1 MKNLYLRA
9 KCILNDHSNNNAP
22 EYEENSINVEVTFP
36 QAITAD
42 ELSIRIYNNDS
53 YKEMGVE
60 YHYNKSYKKFK
71 KVCLNISSS
80 EDWENQHLK
89 AYVII
94 DNEVKWQCS
103 LFLHEPKDNYWTK
116 QILSPIDENSVEKFF
131 VEKLSITG
139 WWNYQTTTKFNI
151 SNKKDLIEKLFTL
164 SQMVHGKSELQ
175 PIFVIGEDDLY
186 SLKEFTSEMV
196 NEFVLEG
203 DTSITD
209 NSSPNRVNTSFEDI
223 LKHPCN
229 WAEIKRKIGTAKT
242 FVIEAP
248 QINYTLEAVNLI
260 NLFMDSIINEVLNK
274 NVILVIY
281 GLMDNIDML
290 KGNCYT
296 VKDIYQNC
304 NKINLTDWEEIDIW
318 NHCDNSDNNDAGDII
333 KSLLMPKADTAT
345 SEPAEIAKNNDAE
358 KELEGMIGLRKVKD
372 DMKDARL
379 MSMFKKKRAD
389 MCLQK
394 NKENVNHMLFL
405 GNPGTGKTTVAKL
418 VGQIY
423 HNMGLLSKGHTVE
436 TNRAKLVGEYIGM
449 TEKITLEVI
458 EQARGGVLFID
469 EAYTLISNK
478 ESDSKD
484 FGKEAVNALLTV
496 LSEPDPDMIII
507 MAGYED
513 KMNNML
519 STNPGLKDR
528 FPLNFTFE
536 NYNEDELMEIAYN
549 LLEKDNYKLTDAAR
563 YRLHLLM
570 EKAVANRDE
579 HFGNGRWVHNLINQG
594 VIKSMAKRV
603 MLGGFTEQNKES
615 LTQIEEADI
624 IEAEKNYIDIRNKRT
639 VSIRPIGF
647 RA

>member
-9 KCILNDHSNNNAP
+9 KCILNDHSNENAP

-42 ELSIRIYNNDS
+42 ELSVRIYNNES
-53 YKEMGVE
+53 YKEIGVG
-60 YHYNKSYKKFK
+60 YHHNKSYKKFK

-116 QILSPIDENSVEKFF
+116 QILSPVDENSVEKFF

-139 WWNYQTTTKFNI
+139 WWNYQTTTKLNI

-175 PIFVIGEDDLY
+175 PIFVIGEDDKY
-186 SLKEFTSEMV
+186 TLKEFTSEMV

-209 NSSPNRVNTSFEDI
+209 NASPNRVNSSFEDI

-248 QINYTLEAVNLI
+248 QMNYTPEAVNLI
-260 NLFMDSIINEVLNK
+260 NLFMDSIISEILNK
-274 NVILVIY
+274 NVVLVIY

-296 VKDIYQNC
+296 VKDIYQKC
-304 NKINLTDWEEIDIW
+304 NKINLTDWDEIDIW
-318 NHCDNSDNNDAGDII
+318 NPCDNSDNNDAGDII
-333 KSLLMPKADTAT
+333 KSLLMPKADTAA

-449 TEKITLEVI
+449 TEKLTLEVI

-469 EAYTLISNK
+469 EAYTLISNRD
-478 ESDSKD
+478 SDSKD
-484 FGKEAVNALLTV
+484 FGKEVVNALLTV

-536 NYNEDELMEIAYN
+536 NYNEDELMKIACN
-549 LLEKDNYKLTDAAR
+549 LLEKDNYKLTEAAR
-563 YRLHLLM
+563 ARLHLLM

-594 VIKSMAKRV
+594 VIKSMARRV

>member
-9 KCILNDHSNNNAP
+9 KCILNDHSNNNVP

-53 YKEMGVE
+53 YKEMGVG
-60 YHYNKSYKKFK
+60 YYYNKSYKKFK

-139 WWNYQTTTKFNI
+139 WWDYQTTTKLNI

-175 PIFVIGEDDLY
+175 PIFVIGEDDKY
-186 SLKEFTSEMV
+186 TLKEFTSEMV

-260 NLFMDSIINEVLNK
+260 NLFMDSIVNEVLNK

-296 VKDIYQNC
+296 VKDIYQDC

-318 NHCDNSDNNDAGDII
+318 NPCDNNDAGDII
-333 KSLLMPKADTAT
+333 KSLLMPKTDTAA
-345 SEPAEIAKNNDAE
+345 SETAETAKNDDAE

-449 TEKITLEVI
+449 TEKTTLEVI

-469 EAYTLISNK
+469 EAYTLMPNR

-484 FGKEAVNALLTV
+484 FGKEVVNTLLTV

-519 STNPGLKDR
+519 RTNPGLKDR

-536 NYNEDELMEIAYN
+536 NYNEDELMEIACN
-549 LLEKDNYKLTDAAR
+549 LLEKDNYKLTEAAR
-563 YRLHLLM
+563 DRLHLLM

-603 MLGGFTEQNKES
+603 MLSSFTEQNKES

>member
-260 NLFMDSIINEVLNK
+260 NLFMDSIVNEVLNK
-274 NVILVIY
+274 NVVLVIY

-318 NHCDNSDNNDAGDII
+318 NPCDNSDNNDAGDII
-333 KSLLMPKADTAT
+333 KSLLMPKADTAA

-484 FGKEAVNALLTV
+484 FGKEVVNALLTV

-536 NYNEDELMEIAYN
+536 NYNEDELMEIACN

-563 YRLHLLM
+563 DRLHLLM

-624 IEAEKNYIDIRNKRT
+624 IEAENNYLKLRNKRT

>member
-53 YKEMGVE
+53 YKKMGVG

-139 WWNYQTTTKFNI
+139 WWDYQTTTKLNI
-151 SNKKDLIEKLFTL
+151 SNKKDLIEKLFKL
-164 SQMVHGKSELQ
+164 NQMVHGKSELQ

-196 NEFVLEG
+196 NEFVLEC

-229 WAEIKRKIGTAKT
+229 WAKIKRKIGTAKT

-260 NLFMDSIINEVLNK
+260 NLFMDSIVNEVLNK

-318 NHCDNSDNNDAGDII
+318 NPCDNSDNNDAGDII
-333 KSLLMPKADTAT
+333 KSLVMPKADTAA

-484 FGKEAVNALLTV
+484 FGKEVVNALLTV

-536 NYNEDELMEIAYN
+536 NYNEDELMEIACN

-563 YRLHLLM
+563 DRLHLLM

>member
-536 NYNEDELMEIAYN
+536 NYNEDELMEIACN

-563 YRLHLLM
+563 DRLHLLM

-624 IEAEKNYIDIRNKRT
+624 IEAEKNYIDIRNKRI

>member
-9 KCILNDHSNNNAP
+9 KCILNDHSNENAP

-42 ELSIRIYNNDS
+42 ELSVRIYNNES
-53 YKEMGVE
+53 YKEIGVG
-60 YHYNKSYKKFK
+60 YHHNKSYKKFK

-116 QILSPIDENSVEKFF
+116 QILSPVNENSVEKFF

-139 WWNYQTTTKFNI
+139 WWNYQTTTKLNI

-164 SQMVHGKSELQ
+164 NQMVHGKSELQ
-175 PIFVIGEDDLY
+175 PIFVIGEDDKY
-186 SLKEFTSEMV
+186 TLKEFTSEMV

-209 NSSPNRVNTSFEDI
+209 NASPNRVNSSFEDI

-260 NLFMDSIINEVLNK
+260 NLFMDSIISEILNK
-274 NVILVIY
+274 NVVLVIY

-296 VKDIYQNC
+296 VKDIYQKC

-318 NHCDNSDNNDAGDII
+318 NPCDNSDNNDAGDII
-333 KSLLMPKADTAT
+333 KSLLMPKADNAA

-358 KELEGMIGLRKVKD
+358 KELEEMIGLRKVKD

-436 TNRAKLVGEYIGM
+436 TNRAKLVGEFIGM
-449 TEKITLEVI
+449 TEKKTLEVI
-458 EQARGGVLFID
+458 EEARGGVLFID
-469 EAYTLISNK
+469 EAYTLIPNMD
-478 ESDSKD
+478 SDSKD
-484 FGKEAVNALLTV
+484 FGKEVVNALLTV

-519 STNPGLKDR
+519 KTNPGLKDR

-536 NYNEDELMEIAYN
+536 NYNEDELMEIACS

-563 YRLHLLM
+563 DRLHLLM

-624 IEAEKNYIDIRNKRT
+624 IEAENNYLKLRNKQT

>member
-1 MKNLYLRA
+1 M
-9 KCILNDHSNNNAP
+9 
-22 EYEENSINVEVTFP
+22 
-36 QAITAD
+36 
-42 ELSIRIYNNDS
+42 
-53 YKEMGVE
+53 
-60 YHYNKSYKKFK
+60 
-71 KVCLNISSS
+71 
-80 EDWENQHLK
+80 
-89 AYVII
+89 
-94 DNEVKWQCS
+94 
-103 LFLHEPKDNYWTK
+103 HEPKDNYWTK

-139 WWNYQTTTKFNI
+139 WWDYQTTTKLNI
-151 SNKKDLIEKLFTL
+151 SNKKVLIEKLFTL

-175 PIFVIGEDDLY
+175 PIFVIGEDDKY
-186 SLKEFTSEMV
+186 TLKEFTSEMV

-209 NSSPNRVNTSFEDI
+209 NSSPNRVNSSFEDI

-248 QINYTLEAVNLI
+248 QINYTPEAVNLI
-260 NLFMDSIINEVLNK
+260 NLFMDSIVNEVLNK

-290 KGNCYT
+290 KRNCYT

-318 NHCDNSDNNDAGDII
+318 NPCDNSDNNDAGDII
-333 KSLLMPKADTAT
+333 KSLLMPKADTAA

-484 FGKEAVNALLTV
+484 FGKEVVNALLTV

-536 NYNEDELMEIAYN
+536 NYNEDELMEIACN

-563 YRLHLLM
+563 NRLHLLM

>member
-9 KCILNDHSNNNAP
+9 KCILNDYSNENAP

-42 ELSIRIYNNDS
+42 ELSVRIYNNES
-53 YKEMGVE
+53 YKEIGVG
-60 YHYNKSYKKFK
+60 YHHNKSYKKFK

-116 QILSPIDENSVEKFF
+116 QILSPVNENSVEKFF

-139 WWNYQTTTKFNI
+139 WWNYQTTTKLNI

-175 PIFVIGEDDLY
+175 PIFVIGEDDKY
-186 SLKEFTSEMV
+186 TLKEFTSEMV

-209 NSSPNRVNTSFEDI
+209 NSSPNRVNSSFEDI

-274 NVILVIY
+274 NVVLVIY

-318 NHCDNSDNNDAGDII
+318 NPCDNSDNNDAGDII
-333 KSLLMPKADTAT
+333 KSLLMPKADTAA
-345 SEPAEIAKNNDAE
+345 SQPAETTKNDNAE
-358 KELEGMIGLRKVKD
+358 KELEEMVGLRRVKD

-449 TEKITLEVI
+449 TEKVTLEVI

-469 EAYTLISNK
+469 EAYTLISNRD
-478 ESDSKD
+478 SDSKD
-484 FGKEAVNALLTV
+484 FGKEVVNALLTV

-536 NYNEDELMEIAYN
+536 NYNEDELMEIACN

-563 YRLHLLM
+563 DRLHLLM

-594 VIKSMAKRV
+594 VIKSMARRV

-624 IEAEKNYIDIRNKRT
+624 IEAENNYIDIRNKRT

>member
-9 KCILNDHSNNNAP
+9 KCIPNDYSNNNAP
-22 EYEENSINVEVTFP
+22 EYEENSINVEITFP

-42 ELSIRIYNNDS
+42 ELSVRIYNNDS
-53 YKEMGVE
+53 YKEMGVG
-60 YHYNKSYKKFK
+60 YHHNKSYKKFK

-116 QILSPIDENSVEKFF
+116 QILSPVDENSVEKFF

-139 WWNYQTTTKFNI
+139 WWNYQTTTKLNI

-164 SQMVHGKSELQ
+164 NQMVHGKSEKQ
-175 PIFVIGEDDLY
+175 PIFIIGEDDKY
-186 SLKEFTSEMV
+186 TLKEFTSEIV

-209 NSSPNRVNTSFEDI
+209 NSSPNRVNSSFEDI

-248 QINYTLEAVNLI
+248 QMNYTPEAVNLI
-260 NLFMDSIINEVLNK
+260 NLFMDSIVNEVLNK

-304 NKINLTDWEEIDIW
+304 NKINLTDWDEIDIW
-318 NHCDNSDNNDAGDII
+318 NPCDNSDNNDAGDII
-333 KSLLMPKADTAT
+333 KSLLMPKADTAA

-449 TEKITLEVI
+449 TEKVTLEVI

-469 EAYTLISNK
+469 EAYTLISNRD
-478 ESDSKD
+478 SDSKD
-484 FGKEAVNALLTV
+484 FGKEVVNALLTV

-519 STNPGLKDR
+519 NTNPGLKDR

-536 NYNEDELMEIAYN
+536 NYNEDELMEIACS

-563 YRLHLLM
+563 DRLHLLM

-579 HFGNGRWVHNLINQG
+579 HFGNGRWAHNLINQG
-594 VIKSMAKRV
+594 VIKNMAKRV

-624 IEAEKNYIDIRNKRT
+624 IEAENNYLKLRNKQT

>member
-9 KCILNDHSNNNAP
+9 KCILNDHSNENAP

-42 ELSIRIYNNDS
+42 ELSVRIYNNES
-53 YKEMGVE
+53 YKEIGVG
-60 YHYNKSYKKFK
+60 YHHNKSYKKFK

-116 QILSPIDENSVEKFF
+116 QILSPVNENSVEKFF

-139 WWNYQTTTKFNI
+139 WWNYQTTTKLNI

-175 PIFVIGEDDLY
+175 PIFVIGEDDKY
-186 SLKEFTSEMV
+186 TLKEFTSEMV

-209 NSSPNRVNTSFEDI
+209 NSSPNRVNSSFEDI

-274 NVILVIY
+274 NVVLVIY

-318 NHCDNSDNNDAGDII
+318 NPCDNSDNNDAGDII
-333 KSLLMPKADTAT
+333 KSLLMPKADTAA
-345 SEPAEIAKNNDAE
+345 SQPAETTKNDNAE
-358 KELEGMIGLRKVKD
+358 KELEEMVGLRRVKD

-449 TEKITLEVI
+449 TEKVTLEVI

-469 EAYTLISNK
+469 EAYTLISNRD
-478 ESDSKD
+478 SDSKD
-484 FGKEAVNALLTV
+484 FGKEVVNALLTV

-536 NYNEDELMEIAYN
+536 NYNEDELMEIACN

-563 YRLHLLM
+563 DRLHLLM

-594 VIKSMAKRV
+594 VIKSMARRV

>member
-53 YKEMGVE
+53 YKEMCVG

-139 WWNYQTTTKFNI
+139 WWDYQTTTKLNI

-175 PIFVIGEDDLY
+175 PIFVIGEDDKY
-186 SLKEFTSEMV
+186 TLKEFTSEMV

-260 NLFMDSIINEVLNK
+260 NLFMDSIVNEVLNK
-274 NVILVIY
+274 NVVLVIY
-281 GLMDNIDML
+281 GLMDNINML

-318 NHCDNSDNNDAGDII
+318 NPCDNSDNDDAGDII
-333 KSLLMPKADTAT
+333 KSLLMPKADTAA

-536 NYNEDELMEIAYN
+536 NYNEDELMEIACN

-563 YRLHLLM
+563 DRLHLLM

-624 IEAEKNYIDIRNKRT
+624 IEAEKNYIDIRNKRI

>member
-53 YKEMGVE
+53 YKKMGVG

-139 WWNYQTTTKFNI
+139 WWDYQTTTKLNI

-175 PIFVIGEDDLY
+175 PIFIIGEDDKY
-186 SLKEFTSEMV
+186 TLKEFTSEMV

-260 NLFMDSIINEVLNK
+260 NLFMDSIVNEVLNK

-318 NHCDNSDNNDAGDII
+318 NPCDNSDNNDAGDII
-333 KSLLMPKADTAT
+333 KSLLMPKADTAA

-484 FGKEAVNALLTV
+484 FGKEVVNALLTV

-536 NYNEDELMEIAYN
+536 NYNEDELMEIACN

-563 YRLHLLM
+563 DRLHLLM

-624 IEAEKNYIDIRNKRT
+624 IEAEKNYIDIRNKRI

>member
-1 MKNLYLRA
+1 
-9 KCILNDHSNNNAP
+9 
-22 EYEENSINVEVTFP
+22 
-36 QAITAD
+36 
-42 ELSIRIYNNDS
+42 
-53 YKEMGVE
+53 
-60 YHYNKSYKKFK
+60 
-71 KVCLNISSS
+71 
-80 EDWENQHLK
+80 
-89 AYVII
+89 
-94 DNEVKWQCS
+94 
-103 LFLHEPKDNYWTK
+103 
-116 QILSPIDENSVEKFF
+116 
-131 VEKLSITG
+131 
-139 WWNYQTTTKFNI
+139 
-151 SNKKDLIEKLFTL
+151 
-164 SQMVHGKSELQ
+164 MVHGKSELQ
-175 PIFVIGEDDLY
+175 PIFIIGEDDKY
-186 SLKEFTSEMV
+186 TLKEFTSEMV

-260 NLFMDSIINEVLNK
+260 NLFMDSIVNEVLNK

-318 NHCDNSDNNDAGDII
+318 NPCDNSDNNDAGDII
-333 KSLLMPKADTAT
+333 KSLLMPKADTAA

-389 MCLQK
+389 MYLQK

-484 FGKEAVNALLTV
+484 FGKEVVNALLTV

-536 NYNEDELMEIAYN
+536 NYNEDELMEIACN

-563 YRLHLLM
+563 DRLHLLM

-624 IEAEKNYIDIRNKRT
+624 IEAENNYLKLRNKRT

>member
-9 KCILNDHSNNNAP
+9 KCILNDYSNENAP

-53 YKEMGVE
+53 YKEMGVG
-60 YHYNKSYKKFK
+60 YLYNEPYKKFK

-80 EDWENQHLK
+80 EYWENKHLK

-116 QILSPIDENSVEKFF
+116 QILSPIDENSVDKFF

-139 WWNYQTTTKFNI
+139 WWDYQTTTKLNV

-175 PIFVIGEDDLY
+175 PIFVIGEDDKY
-186 SLKEFTSEMV
+186 TLKEFTSEMV
-196 NEFVLEG
+196 NEFVLES

-209 NSSPNRVNTSFEDI
+209 NSSPNRVNSSFEDI

-248 QINYTLEAVNLI
+248 QINYTPEAVNII
-260 NLFMDSIINEVLNK
+260 NLFMDSIISEVLNK
-274 NVILVIY
+274 NIVPVIY

-318 NHCDNSDNNDAGDII
+318 SPCDNNDAGDII
-333 KSLLMPKADTAT
+333 KSLLMPKTDTAA
-345 SEPAEIAKNNDAE
+345 SEPAETAKNDNAE

-449 TEKITLEVI
+449 TEKTTLEVI

-484 FGKEAVNALLTV
+484 FGKEVVNALLTV

-519 STNPGLKDR
+519 RTNPGLKDR

-536 NYNEDELMEIAYN
+536 NYNEDELMEIACN
-549 LLEKDNYKLTDAAR
+549 LLEKDNYKLTEAAR
-563 YRLHLLM
+563 DRLYSLM
-570 EKAVANRDE
+570 KKAVANRDE

-603 MLGGFTEQNKES
+603 MLSSFTEHNKES

-624 IEAEKNYIDIRNKRT
+624 IEAENNYLELRNKRT

>member
-1 MKNLYLRA
+1 
-9 KCILNDHSNNNAP
+9 
-22 EYEENSINVEVTFP
+22 
-36 QAITAD
+36 
-42 ELSIRIYNNDS
+42 
-53 YKEMGVE
+53 
-60 YHYNKSYKKFK
+60 
-71 KVCLNISSS
+71 
-80 EDWENQHLK
+80 
-89 AYVII
+89 
-94 DNEVKWQCS
+94 
-103 LFLHEPKDNYWTK
+103 
-116 QILSPIDENSVEKFF
+116 
-131 VEKLSITG
+131 
-139 WWNYQTTTKFNI
+139 
-151 SNKKDLIEKLFTL
+151 
-164 SQMVHGKSELQ
+164 MVHGKSELQ
-175 PIFVIGEDDLY
+175 PIFVIGEDDKY
-186 SLKEFTSEMV
+186 TLKEFTSEMV

-248 QINYTLEAVNLI
+248 QINYTPEAVNLI
-260 NLFMDSIINEVLNK
+260 NLFMDSIVNEVLNK

-304 NKINLTDWEEIDIW
+304 NKINLTDWDEIDIW
-318 NHCDNSDNNDAGDII
+318 NHCDSSDNNDAGDII
-333 KSLLMPKADTAT
+333 KSLLMPKADTAA
-345 SEPAEIAKNNDAE
+345 SEHVEIAKNNDAE

-449 TEKITLEVI
+449 TEKLTLEVI

-469 EAYTLISNK
+469 EAYTLISNRD
-478 ESDSKD
+478 SDSKD
-484 FGKEAVNALLTV
+484 FGKEVVNALLTV

-536 NYNEDELMEIAYN
+536 NYNEDELMEIACN

-563 YRLHLLM
+563 DRLHLLM

-624 IEAEKNYIDIRNKRT
+624 IEAEKNYIDIRNKRI

>member
-53 YKEMGVE
+53 YKKMGVG

-139 WWNYQTTTKFNI
+139 WWDYQTTTKLNI
-151 SNKKDLIEKLFTL
+151 SNKKDLIEKLFKL
-164 SQMVHGKSELQ
+164 NQMVHGKSELQ
-175 PIFVIGEDDLY
+175 PIFVIGEDDKY
-186 SLKEFTSEMV
+186 TLKEFTSEMV

-248 QINYTLEAVNLI
+248 QINYTPEAVNLI
-260 NLFMDSIINEVLNK
+260 NLFMDSIVNEVLNK
-274 NVILVIY
+274 NVVLVIY
-281 GLMDNIDML
+281 GLMDNINML
-290 KGNCYT
+290 NGNCYT

-318 NHCDNSDNNDAGDII
+318 NPCDNSDNNDAGDII
-333 KSLLMPKADTAT
+333 KSLLMPKADTAA

-449 TEKITLEVI
+449 TENITLEVI

-484 FGKEAVNALLTV
+484 FGKEVVNALLTV

-536 NYNEDELMEIAYN
+536 NYNEDELMEIACN

-624 IEAEKNYIDIRNKRT
+624 IEAEKNYIDIRNKRI

>member
-9 KCILNDHSNNNAP
+9 KCILNDHSNENAP

-42 ELSIRIYNNDS
+42 ELSVRIYNNES
-53 YKEMGVE
+53 YKEIGVG
-60 YHYNKSYKKFK
+60 YHHNKSYKKFK

-116 QILSPIDENSVEKFF
+116 QILSPVDENSVEKFF

-139 WWNYQTTTKFNI
+139 WWNYQTTTKLNI

-164 SQMVHGKSELQ
+164 NQMVHGKSEKQ
-175 PIFVIGEDDLY
+175 PIFIIGEDDKY
-186 SLKEFTSEMV
+186 VLKEFTSEIV

-209 NSSPNRVNTSFEDI
+209 NSSPNRVNSSFEDI

-260 NLFMDSIINEVLNK
+260 NLFMDSIISEILNK
-274 NVILVIY
+274 NVVLVIY

-296 VKDIYQNC
+296 VKDIYQKC

-318 NHCDNSDNNDAGDII
+318 NPCDNSDNNDAGDII
-333 KSLLMPKADTAT
+333 KSLLMPKADNAA

-358 KELEGMIGLRKVKD
+358 KELEEMIGLRKVKD

-449 TEKITLEVI
+449 TEKVTLEVI

-469 EAYTLISNK
+469 EAYTLISNRD
-478 ESDSKD
+478 SDSKD
-484 FGKEAVNALLTV
+484 FGKEVVNALLTV

-519 STNPGLKDR
+519 NTNPGLKDR

-536 NYNEDELMEIAYN
+536 NYNEDELMEIACS

-563 YRLHLLM
+563 DRLHLLM

-594 VIKSMAKRV
+594 VIKNMAKRV
-603 MLGGFTEQNKES
+603 MLGGFTEHNKES

-624 IEAEKNYIDIRNKRT
+624 IEAENNYLELRNKRT

>member
-9 KCILNDHSNNNAP
+9 KCILNDYSNENAP

-53 YKEMGVE
+53 YKEMGVG

-116 QILSPIDENSVEKFF
+116 QILSPVDENSVEKFF

-139 WWNYQTTTKFNI
+139 WWNYQTTTKLNI

-175 PIFVIGEDDLY
+175 PIFVIGEDDKY
-186 SLKEFTSEMV
+186 TLKEFTSEMV

-209 NSSPNRVNTSFEDI
+209 NASPNRVNSSFEDI

-248 QINYTLEAVNLI
+248 QINYTPEAVNLI
-260 NLFMDSIINEVLNK
+260 NLFMDSIVNEVLNK

-318 NHCDNSDNNDAGDII
+318 NPCDNSDDNDAGDII
-333 KSLLMPKADTAT
+333 KSLLMPKANTAT

-358 KELEGMIGLRKVKD
+358 KELEEMIGLRKVKD

-379 MSMFKKKRAD
+379 MSLFKKKRAD

-449 TEKITLEVI
+449 TEKVTLEVI

-469 EAYTLISNK
+469 EAYTLISNRD
-478 ESDSKD
+478 SDSKD
-484 FGKEAVNALLTV
+484 FGKEVVNALLTV

-519 STNPGLKDR
+519 NTNPGLKDR

-536 NYNEDELMEIAYN
+536 NYNEDELMEIACS

-563 YRLHLLM
+563 DRLHLLM

-594 VIKSMAKRV
+594 VIKNMAKRV

-624 IEAEKNYIDIRNKRT
+624 IEAENNYLKLRNKRT

>member
-53 YKEMGVE
+53 YKKMGVG

-139 WWNYQTTTKFNI
+139 WWDYQTTTKLNI
-151 SNKKDLIEKLFTL
+151 SNKKDLIEKLFKL
-164 SQMVHGKSELQ
+164 NQMVHGKSELQ
-175 PIFVIGEDDLY
+175 PIFVIGEDDKY
-186 SLKEFTSEMV
+186 TLKEFTSEMV

-248 QINYTLEAVNLI
+248 QINYTPEAVNLI
-260 NLFMDSIINEVLNK
+260 NLFMDSIVNEVLNK
-274 NVILVIY
+274 NVVLVIY
-281 GLMDNIDML
+281 GLMDNINML

-318 NHCDNSDNNDAGDII
+318 NPCDNSDNNDAGDII
-333 KSLLMPKADTAT
+333 KSLLMPKADTAA

-449 TEKITLEVI
+449 TENITLEVI

-484 FGKEAVNALLTV
+484 FGKEVVNALLTV

-536 NYNEDELMEIAYN
+536 NYNEDELMEIACN

-624 IEAEKNYIDIRNKRT
+624 IEAEKNYIDIRNKRI

>member
-484 FGKEAVNALLTV
+484 FGKEVVNALLTV

-536 NYNEDELMEIAYN
+536 NYNEDELMEIACN

-563 YRLHLLM
+563 DRLHLLM

-624 IEAEKNYIDIRNKRT
+624 IEAEKNYIDIRNKRI

>member
-53 YKEMGVE
+53 YKKMGVG

-139 WWNYQTTTKFNI
+139 WWDYQTTTKLNI

-175 PIFVIGEDDLY
+175 PIFVIGEDDKY
-186 SLKEFTSEMV
+186 TLKEFTSEMV

-209 NSSPNRVNTSFEDI
+209 SSSPNRVNTSFEDI

-248 QINYTLEAVNLI
+248 QMNYTPEAVNLI
-260 NLFMDSIINEVLNK
+260 NLFMDSIVNEVLNK

-304 NKINLTDWEEIDIW
+304 NKINLTDWDEIDIW
-318 NHCDNSDNNDAGDII
+318 NPCDSSDNNDAGDII
-333 KSLLMPKADTAT
+333 KSLLMPKADTAA
-345 SEPAEIAKNNDAE
+345 SEHVEIAKNNDAE

-449 TEKITLEVI
+449 TEKVTLEVI

-469 EAYTLISNK
+469 EAYTLISNRD
-478 ESDSKD
+478 SDSKD
-484 FGKEAVNALLTV
+484 FGKEVVNALLTV

-536 NYNEDELMEIAYN
+536 NYNEDELMEIACS

-563 YRLHLLM
+563 DRLHLLM

-603 MLGGFTEQNKES
+603 MLGGLTEQNKES

>member
-9 KCILNDHSNNNAP
+9 KCILNDHSNENAP

-42 ELSIRIYNNDS
+42 ELSVRIYNNES
-53 YKEMGVE
+53 YKEIGVG
-60 YHYNKSYKKFK
+60 YHHNKSYKKFK

-94 DNEVKWQCS
+94 DNEIKWQCS

-116 QILSPIDENSVEKFF
+116 QILSPVDENSVEKFF

-139 WWNYQTTTKFNI
+139 WWNYQTTTKLNI

-164 SQMVHGKSELQ
+164 NQMVHGKSEKQ
-175 PIFVIGEDDLY
+175 PIFIIGEDDKY
-186 SLKEFTSEMV
+186 VLKEFTSEIV

-209 NSSPNRVNTSFEDI
+209 NSSPNRVNSSFEDI

-248 QINYTLEAVNLI
+248 QMNYTPEAVNLI
-260 NLFMDSIINEVLNK
+260 NLFMDSIISEILNK
-274 NVILVIY
+274 NVVLVIY

-296 VKDIYQNC
+296 VKDIYQKC
-304 NKINLTDWEEIDIW
+304 NKINLTDWDEIDIW
-318 NHCDNSDNNDAGDII
+318 NPCDSSDNNDAGDII
-333 KSLLMPKADTAT
+333 KNLLMPKADTAA

-436 TNRAKLVGEYIGM
+436 TNRAKLVGEFIGM
-449 TEKITLEVI
+449 TEKKTLEVI
-458 EQARGGVLFID
+458 EEARGGVLFID
-469 EAYTLISNK
+469 EAYTLIPNMD
-478 ESDSKD
+478 SDSKD
-484 FGKEAVNALLTV
+484 FGKEVVNALLTV

-519 STNPGLKDR
+519 KTNPGLKDR

-536 NYNEDELMEIAYN
+536 NYNEDELMEIACS

-563 YRLHLLM
+563 DRLHLLM

-594 VIKSMAKRV
+594 VIKNMAKRV

-624 IEAEKNYIDIRNKRT
+624 IEAENNYLKLRNKQT

>member
-9 KCILNDHSNNNAP
+9 KCILNDHSNENAP

-42 ELSIRIYNNDS
+42 ELSVRIYNNES
-53 YKEMGVE
+53 YKEIGVG
-60 YHYNKSYKKFK
+60 YHHNKSYKKFK

-116 QILSPIDENSVEKFF
+116 QILSPVNENSVEKFF

-139 WWNYQTTTKFNI
+139 WWNYQTTTKLNI

-175 PIFVIGEDDLY
+175 PIFVIGEDDKY
-186 SLKEFTSEMV
+186 TLKEFTSEMV

-209 NSSPNRVNTSFEDI
+209 NSSPNRVNSSFEDI

-248 QINYTLEAVNLI
+248 QMNYTPEAVNLI
-260 NLFMDSIINEVLNK
+260 NLFMDSIISEILNK
-274 NVILVIY
+274 NVVLVIY

-296 VKDIYQNC
+296 VKDIYQKC
-304 NKINLTDWEEIDIW
+304 NKINLTDWDEIDIW
-318 NHCDNSDNNDAGDII
+318 NPCDSSDNNDAGDII
-333 KSLLMPKADTAT
+333 KNLLMPKADTAA

-449 TEKITLEVI
+449 TEKVTLEVI

-469 EAYTLISNK
+469 EAYTLISNRD
-478 ESDSKD
+478 SDSKD
-484 FGKEAVNALLTV
+484 FGKEVVNALLTV

-536 NYNEDELMEIAYN
+536 NYNEDELMEIACN

-563 YRLHLLM
+563 NRLHLLM

>member
-9 KCILNDHSNNNAP
+9 KCILNDHSNENAP
-22 EYEENSINVEVTFP
+22 EYEENSINVEVIFP

-42 ELSIRIYNNDS
+42 ELSVRIYNNES
-53 YKEMGVE
+53 YKEIGVG
-60 YHYNKSYKKFK
+60 YHHNKSYKKFK

-116 QILSPIDENSVEKFF
+116 QILSPVNENSVEKFF

-139 WWNYQTTTKFNI
+139 WWNYQTTTKLNI

-175 PIFVIGEDDLY
+175 PIFVIGEDDKY
-186 SLKEFTSEMV
+186 TLKEFTSEMV

-209 NSSPNRVNTSFEDI
+209 NSSPNRVNSSFEDI

-274 NVILVIY
+274 NVVLVIY

-318 NHCDNSDNNDAGDII
+318 NPCDNSDNNDAGDII
-333 KSLLMPKADTAT
+333 KSLLMPKADTAA
-345 SEPAEIAKNNDAE
+345 SQPAETTKNDNAE
-358 KELEGMIGLRKVKD
+358 KELEEMVGLRRVKD

-449 TEKITLEVI
+449 TEKVTLEVI

-469 EAYTLISNK
+469 EAYTLISNRD
-478 ESDSKD
+478 SDSKD
-484 FGKEAVNALLTV
+484 FGKEVVNALLTV

-519 STNPGLKDR
+519 NTNPGLKDR

-536 NYNEDELMEIAYN
+536 NYNEDELMEIACS

-563 YRLHLLM
+563 DRLHLLM

-594 VIKSMAKRV
+594 VIKNMAKRV

-624 IEAEKNYIDIRNKRT
+624 IEAENNYLKLRNKRT

>member
-1 MKNLYLRA
+1 MQS
-9 KCILNDHSNNNAP
+9 ILA
-22 EYEENSINVEVTFP
+22 
-36 QAITAD
+36 
-42 ELSIRIYNNDS
+42 
-53 YKEMGVE
+53 
-60 YHYNKSYKKFK
+60 
-71 KVCLNISSS
+71 
-80 EDWENQHLK
+80 
-89 AYVII
+89 
-94 DNEVKWQCS
+94 
-103 LFLHEPKDNYWTK
+103 

-139 WWNYQTTTKFNI
+139 WWDYQTTTKLNI

-175 PIFVIGEDDLY
+175 PIFVIGEDDKY
-186 SLKEFTSEMV
+186 TLKEFTSEMV

-248 QINYTLEAVNLI
+248 QINYTPEAVNLI
-260 NLFMDSIINEVLNK
+260 NLFMDSIVNEVLNK

-318 NHCDNSDNNDAGDII
+318 NPCDNSDNNDAGDII
-333 KSLLMPKADTAT
+333 KSLLMPKADTAA

-484 FGKEAVNALLTV
+484 FGKEVVNALLTV

>member
-9 KCILNDHSNNNAP
+9 KCILNDYSNENAP

-53 YKEMGVE
+53 YKEMGVG

-139 WWNYQTTTKFNI
+139 WWDYQTTTKLNI

-175 PIFVIGEDDLY
+175 PIFIIGEDDKY
-186 SLKEFTSEMV
+186 TLKEFTSEMV

-260 NLFMDSIINEVLNK
+260 NLFMDSIVNEVLNK

-318 NHCDNSDNNDAGDII
+318 NPCDNSDNNDTGDII
-333 KSLLMPKADTAT
+333 KSLLMPKADTAA

-484 FGKEAVNALLTV
+484 FGKEVVNALLTV

-536 NYNEDELMEIAYN
+536 NYNEDELMEIACN

-563 YRLHLLM
+563 DRLHLLM

>member
-53 YKEMGVE
+53 YKKMGVG

-71 KVCLNISSS
+71 KICLNISSS

-139 WWNYQTTTKFNI
+139 WWDYQTTTKLNI

-175 PIFVIGEDDLY
+175 PILVIGEDDKY
-186 SLKEFTSEMV
+186 TLKEFTSEMV

-209 NSSPNRVNTSFEDI
+209 SSSPNRVNTSFEDI

-248 QINYTLEAVNLI
+248 QMNYTPEAVNLI
-260 NLFMDSIINEVLNK
+260 NLFMDSIVNEVLNK

-304 NKINLTDWEEIDIW
+304 NKINLTDWDEIDIW
-318 NHCDNSDNNDAGDII
+318 NPCDSSDNNDAGDII
-333 KSLLMPKADTAT
+333 KSLLMPKADTAA
-345 SEPAEIAKNNDAE
+345 SEHVEIAKNNDAE

-449 TEKITLEVI
+449 TEKVTLEVI

-469 EAYTLISNK
+469 EAYTLISNRD
-478 ESDSKD
+478 SDSKD
-484 FGKEAVNALLTV
+484 FGKEVVNALLTV

-536 NYNEDELMEIAYN
+536 NYNEDELMEIACS

-563 YRLHLLM
+563 DRLHLLM

-603 MLGGFTEQNKES
+603 MLGGLTEQNKES

>member
-53 YKEMGVE
+53 YKEMGVG
-60 YHYNKSYKKFK
+60 YLYNEPYKKVK

-80 EDWENQHLK
+80 EYWENKHLK

-139 WWNYQTTTKFNI
+139 WWDYQTTTKLNI

-175 PIFVIGEDDLY
+175 PIFVIGEDDKY
-186 SLKEFTSEMV
+186 TLKEFTSEIV

-248 QINYTLEAVNLI
+248 QINYTPEAVNLI
-260 NLFMDSIINEVLNK
+260 NLFMDSIVNEVLNK

-296 VKDIYQNC
+296 VKDIYQDC

-318 NHCDNSDNNDAGDII
+318 NPCDNSDNNDAGDII
-333 KSLLMPKADTAT
+333 KSLLMPKADTAA

-358 KELEGMIGLRKVKD
+358 KELEGIIGLRKVKD

-449 TEKITLEVI
+449 TEKTTLEVI

-469 EAYTLISNK
+469 EAYTLMPNR

-484 FGKEAVNALLTV
+484 FGKEVVNTLLTV

-519 STNPGLKDR
+519 RTNPGLKDR

-536 NYNEDELMEIAYN
+536 NYNEDELMEIACN
-549 LLEKDNYKLTDAAR
+549 LLEKDNYKLTEAAR
-563 YRLHLLM
+563 DRLYSLM
-570 EKAVANRDE
+570 KKAVANRDE

-603 MLGGFTEQNKES
+603 MLSSFTEQNKES

-624 IEAEKNYIDIRNKRT
+624 IEAENNYLELRNKRT

>member
-9 KCILNDHSNNNAP
+9 KCILNDYSNENAP
-22 EYEENSINVEVTFP
+22 EYKENSINVEVTFP

-53 YKEMGVE
+53 YKEMGVG
-60 YHYNKSYKKFK
+60 YLYNEPYKKFK
-71 KVCLNISSS
+71 KACLNISSS
-80 EDWENQHLK
+80 EYWENKHLK

-94 DNEVKWQCS
+94 DNEAKWQCS
-103 LFLHEPKDNYWTK
+103 LFLHEPQDNYWTK
-116 QILSPIDENSVEKFF
+116 QILSPVEENSAEKFF

-139 WWNYQTTTKFNI
+139 WWDYQTTTKLNI
-151 SNKKDLIEKLFTL
+151 TNKKNLIEKLFTI
-164 SQMVHGKSELQ
+164 SQMTHGKSELQ
-175 PIFVIGEDDLY
+175 PLFIIGEDDKY
-186 SLKEFTSEMV
+186 ALKEFTSEIV

-209 NSSPNRVNTSFEDI
+209 NSSPKRVNSSFEDI
-223 LKHPCN
+223 LKYPCN
-229 WAEIKRKIGTAKT
+229 WAETKRKIGMAKT

-248 QINYTLEAVNLI
+248 QINYTPEAVNLI
-260 NLFMDSIINEVLNK
+260 NLFMDSIISEVLNK
-274 NVILVIY
+274 NIVLVIY

-296 VKDIYQNC
+296 VKDIYQDC

-318 NHCDNSDNNDAGDII
+318 NPCDNNDAGDII
-333 KSLLMPKADTAT
+333 KSLLMPKTDTAA
-345 SEPAEIAKNNDAE
+345 SEPAETAKNDDAE

-449 TEKITLEVI
+449 TEKTTLEVI

-469 EAYTLISNK
+469 EAYTLMPNR
-478 ESDSKD
+478 ECDSKD
-484 FGKEAVNALLTV
+484 FGKEVVNTLLTV

-519 STNPGLKDR
+519 RTNPGLKDR

-536 NYNEDELMEIAYN
+536 NYNEDELMEIACN
-549 LLEKDNYKLTDAAR
+549 LLEKDNYKLTEAAR
-563 YRLHLLM
+563 DRLYSLM
-570 EKAVANRDE
+570 KKAVDNRDE

-603 MLGGFTEQNKES
+603 MLSNFTEQNKES
-615 LTQIEEADI
+615 LTQIKEADI
-624 IEAEKNYIDIRNKRT
+624 IEAENNYLELRNKRT

>member
-53 YKEMGVE
+53 YKKMGVG

-139 WWNYQTTTKFNI
+139 WWDYQTTTKLNI
-151 SNKKDLIEKLFTL
+151 SNKKDLIEKLFKL
-164 SQMVHGKSELQ
+164 NQMVHGKSELQ
-175 PIFVIGEDDLY
+175 PIFVIGEDDKY
-186 SLKEFTSEMV
+186 TLKEFTSEMV

-248 QINYTLEAVNLI
+248 QINYTPEAVNLI
-260 NLFMDSIINEVLNK
+260 NLFMDSIVNEVLNK
-274 NVILVIY
+274 NVVLVIY
-281 GLMDNIDML
+281 GLMDNINML

-318 NHCDNSDNNDAGDII
+318 NPCDNSDNNDAGDII
-333 KSLLMPKADTAT
+333 KSLLMPKADTAA

-449 TEKITLEVI
+449 TENITLEVI

-484 FGKEAVNALLTV
+484 FGKEVVNALLTV

-536 NYNEDELMEIAYN
+536 NYNEDELMEIACN

-563 YRLHLLM
+563 DRLHLLM

>member
-53 YKEMGVE
+53 YKEMCVG

-139 WWNYQTTTKFNI
+139 WWDYQTITKLNI

-175 PIFVIGEDDLY
+175 PIFVIGEDDKY
-186 SLKEFTSEMV
+186 TLKEFTSEMV

-260 NLFMDSIINEVLNK
+260 NLFMDSIVNEVLNK
-274 NVILVIY
+274 NVVLVIY
-281 GLMDNIDML
+281 GLMDNINML

-318 NHCDNSDNNDAGDII
+318 NPCDNSDNDDAGDII
-333 KSLLMPKADTAT
+333 KSLLMPKADTAA

-536 NYNEDELMEIAYN
+536 NYNEDELMEIACN

-563 YRLHLLM
+563 DRLHLLM

-624 IEAEKNYIDIRNKRT
+624 IEAEKNYIDIRNKRI

>member
-9 KCILNDHSNNNAP
+9 KCILNDHSNENAP

-42 ELSIRIYNNDS
+42 ELSVRIYNNES
-53 YKEMGVE
+53 YKEIGVG
-60 YHYNKSYKKFK
+60 YHHNKSYKKFK

-116 QILSPIDENSVEKFF
+116 QILSPVNENSVEKFF

-139 WWNYQTTTKFNI
+139 WWNYQTTTKLNI

-164 SQMVHGKSELQ
+164 SQMAHGKSELQ
-175 PIFVIGEDDLY
+175 PIFVIGEDDKY
-186 SLKEFTSEMV
+186 TLKEFTSEMV

-209 NSSPNRVNTSFEDI
+209 NASPNRVNSSFEDI

-248 QINYTLEAVNLI
+248 QINYTPEAVNLI
-260 NLFMDSIINEVLNK
+260 NLFMDSIVNEVLNK

-304 NKINLTDWEEIDIW
+304 NKINLTDWDEIDIW
-318 NHCDNSDNNDAGDII
+318 NPCDSSDNNDAGDII
-333 KSLLMPKADTAT
+333 KSLLMPKADTAA

-449 TEKITLEVI
+449 TEKVTLEVI

-469 EAYTLISNK
+469 EAYTLISNRD
-478 ESDSKD
+478 SDSKD
-484 FGKEAVNALLTV
+484 FGKEVVNALLTV

-519 STNPGLKDR
+519 NTNPGLKDR

-536 NYNEDELMEIAYN
+536 NYNEDELMEIACSF
-549 LLEKDNYKLTDAAR
+549 LEKDNYKLTDAAR
-563 YRLHLLM
+563 DRLHLLM

-624 IEAEKNYIDIRNKRT
+624 IEAENNYLKLRNKQT

>member
-53 YKEMGVE
+53 YKKMGVG

-139 WWNYQTTTKFNI
+139 WWDYQTTTKLNI

-260 NLFMDSIINEVLNK
+260 NLFMDSIVNEVLNK

-318 NHCDNSDNNDAGDII
+318 NPCDNSDNNDAGDII
-333 KSLLMPKADTAT
+333 KSLLMPKADTAA

-484 FGKEAVNALLTV
+484 FGKEVVNALLTV

-536 NYNEDELMEIAYN
+536 NYNEDELMEIACN

-639 VSIRPIGF
+639 ISIRPIGF

>member
-9 KCILNDHSNNNAP
+9 KCILNDYSNENAP
-22 EYEENSINVEVTFP
+22 EYKENSINVEVTFP

-53 YKEMGVE
+53 YKEMGVG
-60 YHYNKSYKKFK
+60 YLYNEPYKKFK
-71 KVCLNISSS
+71 KVSLNISSS
-80 EDWENQHLK
+80 EYWENKHLK

-103 LFLHEPKDNYWTK
+103 LFLHEPQDNYWTK
-116 QILSPIDENSVEKFF
+116 QILSPVEENSAEKFF

-139 WWNYQTTTKFNI
+139 WWDYQTTTKLNI
-151 SNKKDLIEKLFTL
+151 PNKKNLIEKLFTI
-164 SQMVHGKSELQ
+164 SQMTHGKSELQ
-175 PIFVIGEDDLY
+175 PLFIIGEDDKY
-186 SLKEFTSEMV
+186 ALKEFTSEIV
-196 NEFVLEG
+196 DEFVLEG

-209 NSSPNRVNTSFEDI
+209 YSSPKRVNSSFEDI

-229 WAEIKRKIGTAKT
+229 WAEIKRKIETAKT

-260 NLFMDSIINEVLNK
+260 NLFMDSIVNEVLNK

-318 NHCDNSDNNDAGDII
+318 NPCDNSDNNDAGDII
-333 KSLLMPKADTAT
+333 KSLLMPKADTAA

-484 FGKEAVNALLTV
+484 FGKEVVNTLLTV

-536 NYNEDELMEIAYN
+536 NYNEDELMEIACN

-563 YRLHLLM
+563 DRLHLLM